1 MRGTEKLFVFR
12 QKNNDRDRCGYI
24 ENKNFNNRFECDHF
38 FGRIGICGANYY
50 GSKFPNYGDIETVL
64 TKKQYTDLVKIDE
77 AFSELGYGIVMGDGR
92 YEKGIKLCEKLEP
105 ILETLR
111 SDKAK
116 EFFANIVKEE
126 KEELAEDYNL
136 TEEEIEEI
144 WENNPTE
151 YEDKSIVT
159 YIYDDAEDVARGLCD
174 SCYDIP
180 ENLET
185 YFDYKKFGEDLVS
198 EGAEYYELAD
208 GRVVCYAY

>member
-24 ENKNFNNRFECDHF
+24 EDKNFENRFECDHY
-38 FGRIGICGANYY
+38 FGGINICGANYC

-64 TKKQYTDLVKIDE
+64 TKKQYTDLVKISK
-77 AFSELGYGIVMGDGR
+77 AFSELGYGISMGDER

-126 KEELAEDYNL
+126 KAELAEEYGL
-136 TEEEIEEI
+136 TEEDVEDI
-144 WENNPTE
+144 WKNNPTV
-151 YEDKSIVT
+151 YEDKSIVSC
-159 YIYDDAEDVARGLCD
+159 IYEDAEEVARELCD

-180 ENLET
+180 DHLEQ
-185 YFDYKKFGEDLVS
+185 YVDYAEMGADMVS
-198 EGAEYYELAD
+198 EGVEYCELED
-208 GRVVCYAY
+208 RRVVCYAY